1 MANVMDSEAVQVVES
16 SFVVSSEPTP
26 SEGLWLSPLDLI
38 LANRGHTPTVYLYS
52 SSSNAVAAADGFFD
66 VARLKEAMAK
76 TLVAFYPLAGRLGVN
91 NDDGRAEITCT
102 GEGALFVVAHADLT
116 VGDIEDDFRSSPELR
131 RLFVPRIEPASIILA
146 IQHMHA
152 LVCRVC
158 LMQWS
163 SRARSP
169 PTVHP
174 DALSRFYPRLT
185 FSDPSGPLAF
195 QVFVIFKDQVT
206 SLKRLC
212 GGTSTFCAIGALV
225 WPCTL
230 VARRLPPDSEARL
243 TFSANV
249 QRRVRPPLPS
259 PEPLLRQCIGQA
271 GRHRCSSRCCFGGSG
286 VRGRPHQRRRRSG
299 GRRVDDELV

>member
-146 IQHMHA
+146 IQVSSFCFFQA
-152 LVCRVC
+152 LRVYWTLVHC
-158 LMQWS
+158 LDIDNAAYAC
-163 SRARSP
+163 AR
-169 PTVHP
+169 V
-174 DALSRFYPRLT
+174 PRLLDAGDFPQVGRCALLGT
-185 FSDPSGPLAF
+185 ALHHVAIDASSAF
-195 QVFVIFKDQVT
+195 HFFQT
-206 SLKRLC
+206 
-212 GGTSTFCAIGALV
+212 
-225 WPCTL
+225 
-230 VARRLPPDSEARL
+230 
-243 TFSANV
+243 
-249 QRRVRPPLPS
+249 
-259 PEPLLRQCIGQA
+259 
-271 GRHRCSSRCCFGGSG
+271 
-286 VRGRPHQRRRRSG
+286 
-299 GRRVDDELV
+299 